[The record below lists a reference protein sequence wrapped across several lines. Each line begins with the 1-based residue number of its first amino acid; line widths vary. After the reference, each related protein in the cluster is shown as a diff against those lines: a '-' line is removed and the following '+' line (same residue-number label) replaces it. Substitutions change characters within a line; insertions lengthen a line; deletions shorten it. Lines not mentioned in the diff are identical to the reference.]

1 MRDAARR
8 LQSGE
13 VRSVRIREP
22 GTAVAYSKNA
32 DYLRTF
38 AYVKRLET
46 TWFGRLPYIRRFE
59 RLRL

>member
-1 MRDAARR
+1 
-8 LQSGE
+8 
-13 VRSVRIREP
+13 VRIREP